1 MMQVSAVNSSYGDTK
16 YFQNNISI
24 SLDSLK
30 SFQYKIGTIYLN
42 YDDFSSFIIKEW
54 SLGTNK
60 TQNYTSSY
68 LDTATFNYVTVASTY
83 QIQPLSSLNFSYGLL
98 KVAVVTRPVTLM
110 FQLRVNG
117 IFELSPLQ
125 TKFNKAYL
133 SKFDTMSDVAIQK
146 HLEGLIGTICGLAI
160 LCVIATLLGVSV
172 INSIHNTILLFGHI
186 ARFEIDR

>member
-1 MMQVSAVNSSYGDTK
+1 MQVSAVNSSYGDTK

-42 YDDFSSFIIKEW
+42 YDDFSSFVIKEW

-117 IFELSPLQ
+117 IFELIPLQ